1 MSNRELLLRARTH
14 FRATRTPE
22 TLEKIAVPE
31 WETDIFFWPEMSVDE
46 KRSVFRHL
54 RVSGGSV
61 DVPFDGLI
69 DAAVT
74 QVCLRAR
81 DAFGNRM
88 FTDGDEAALRDTDPE
103 VLQRISNAM
112 GFGAR
117 LSLEDAEGN

>member
-1 MSNRELLLRARTH
+1 MSNRELLLRARSH

-31 WETDIFFWPEMSVDE
+31 WDTDIHFWPEMSVDE
-46 KRSVFRHL
+46 KRAVFSNL
-54 RVSGGSV
+54 KIGG
-61 DVPFDGLI
+61 DDIPAAGLI
-69 DAAVT
+69 DAAVI
-74 QVCLRAR
+74 QVQLRSR
-81 DAFGNRM
+81 DAFGNRL
-88 FTDGDEAALRDTDPE
+88 FSDGDEAALRDTDPE